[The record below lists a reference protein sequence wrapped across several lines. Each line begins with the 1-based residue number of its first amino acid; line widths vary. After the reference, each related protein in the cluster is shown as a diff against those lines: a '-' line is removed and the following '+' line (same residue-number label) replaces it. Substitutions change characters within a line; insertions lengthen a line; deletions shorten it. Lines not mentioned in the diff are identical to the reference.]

1 MLVDFGSAKEYV
13 ADETTTINH
22 REPGYAALEQYG
34 RGATSRTDIYGL
46 GATFYTLLTG
56 TVPVDAISR
65 ATRRIDKGV
74 DPLKS
79 ANLLESTI
87 PTVVDQ
93 ALQRA
98 MSISSA
104 DRFESIE
111 EFWQVLNAYT
121 TEQQVLIPRVT
132 SADTPQPLPDAPRSR
147 KRDLLISIYLTLL
160 LTIALGMGFLSHTWW
175 FTILLLLCV
184 GALLLSLRRW

>member
-1 MLVDFGSAKEYV
+1 M
-13 ADETTTINH
+13 
-22 REPGYAALEQYG
+22 
-34 RGATSRTDIYGL
+34 
-46 GATFYTLLTG
+46 
-56 TVPVDAISR
+56 
-65 ATRRIDKGV
+65 
-74 DPLKS
+74 
-79 ANLLESTI
+79 
-87 PTVVDQ
+87 
-93 ALQRA
+93 
-98 MSISSA
+98 SSA

-175 FTILLLLCV
+175 FTVLLLLCV